1 MMSHSKLH
9 IWFLA
14 SRPKTLPAAAAP
26 VIIGTAF
33 AWKAEAFHLLS
44 FMGALL
50 GALFIQIGTN
60 LANDYFDYKKG
71 SDREDRLGPTRVTQ
85 AGLVSPQSVKQAM
98 IFAFSLAFL
107 IGIYLVYR
115 GGIPIVVIGLL
126 SILFGVLYTGG
137 KYPIGYIGLGD
148 IFVLIFFGPVAVG
161 GTYYVQTLT
170 ITNEVLFAGLAP
182 GFFSVA
188 ILVVNNLR
196 DINSD
201 RQSGKKTLAVRF
213 GERFSKIQ
221 YVLSML
227 LPFGIVIYL
236 AFKSR
241 NYHLLLPL
249 VELVPVCF
257 ILKNLLT
264 QVGEPLNKVLA
275 QTGIVLFFYSIF
287 LTVGLLL

>member
-1 MMSHSKLH
+1 MSQSKLH
-9 IWFLA
+9 IWLLA

-33 AWKAEAFHLLS
+33 AWNAEAFHLLS
-44 FMGALL
+44 FLGALL

-85 AGLVSPQSVKQAM
+85 AGLVSPQSVKWAM
-98 IFAFSLAFL
+98 IIAFSLAFL
-107 IGIYLVYR
+107 VGIYLVYR

-137 KYPIGYIGLGD
+137 RYPIGYIGLGD

-161 GTYYVQTLT
+161 GTYYVQTLS
-170 ITNEVLFAGLAP
+170 ITNEVLIAGLAP

-221 YVLSML
+221 YSLSL
-227 LPFGIVIYL
+227 LIPFMIVIYL
-236 AFKSR
+236 AVTNQ
-241 NYHLLLPL
+241 NYNLLLPL
-249 VELVPVCF
+249 VELVPVF
-257 ILKNLLT
+257 FVLKNLLT
-264 QVGEPLNKVLA
+264 QVGEPLNTVLA
-275 QTGIVLFFYSIF
+275 QTGMLLFFYSIF
-287 LTVGLLL
+287 LSIGILL